1 MYLFGTLHVL
11 KPGDAWSTPAI
22 ESALTRSEEIWTE
35 VELSPVGMAGAQRL
49 MRERGMAP
57 DDEPLSGRLTP
68 EQAQRLDATLRTYGL
83 SRQSVERMRP
93 WLAGL
98 TLSLAPVMRA
108 GYDPAAGVD
117 RGVGAMGGVQGKKM
131 RALETAEQQV
141 DLLAGLSEPLQMQ
154 MLLGS
159 IDEAARGATMVDA
172 LAAAWSQGDLETSAR
187 RRGFGRAVACRG
199 RAGGAGGPGGR
210 PVTLIRLRDKIP
222 LRRMIN
228 RRGVKGSR

>member
-1 MYLFGTLHVL
+1 MRSLSMSRLAAMIVLALWAVSARAASDGVASGTLTPQEIVARAQAAADDRFVVPAARRAPNPALFVARDADSKMYLFGTLHVL

-98 TLSLAPVMRA
+98 TLSLAP
-108 GYDPAAGVD
+108 G
-117 RGVGAMGGVQGKKM
+117 
-131 RALETAEQQV
+131 
-141 DLLAGLSEPLQMQ
+141 LLATPIGPATRVTLGLV
-154 MLLGS
+154 LGL
-159 IDEAARGATMVDA
+159 A
-172 LAAAWSQGDLETSAR
+172 LAALLFVLAAAYTWQ
-187 RRGFGRAVACRG
+187 
-199 RAGGAGGPGGR
+199 
-210 PVTLIRLRDKIP
+210 
-222 LRRMIN
+222 IN
-228 RRGVKGSR
+228 RKERG